1 MDKEK
6 SLKFKA
12 AVLRRSKQPLS
23 LEFVEFRDKLSLGQ
37 VLVRI
42 QRTAIC
48 GSQIGEIDAVK
59 GPDEY
64 LPHLLG
70 HEAIAEVVDRGES
83 KKCSNGDQV
92 ILHWIRC
99 EGVDAPPPKYFSNSD
114 RINAGQ
120 ITTFSE
126 YAVVSEN
133 RLTVIDRCKSDSLNS
148 YSIIGCA
155 LLTAYGT
162 ITHVV
167 GSKRLGKVLVLG
179 GGGLGQATIFLL
191 KHFYESDITLVERNM
206 SKSHYC
212 HEIGASTS
220 LTDISQIDQ
229 VTLFDSAIE
238 TTGVPEVIERSYN
251 ALSQTGILALVGV
264 TKVGL
269 KVTIDPMP
277 LHYGKEIVGIY
288 GGNAIP
294 KNDIPLLAQALSVSE
309 STSKLQFKEYSLD
322 QINTAIEDLRN
333 GSFSGRFILNC
344 EV

>member
-1 MDKEK
+1 M
-6 SLKFKA
+6 KFKA
-12 AVLRRSKQPLS
+12 AVLRKSKHPLS
-23 LEFVEFRDKLSLGQ
+23 IESVEFRDKLSVGQ

-59 GPDEY
+59 GPDKY

-70 HEAIAEVVDRGES
+70 HEAVAEVADSGKS
-83 KKCSNGDQV
+83 KKCSDGDQV
-92 ILHWIRC
+92 ILHWIKC
-99 EGVDAPPPKYFSNSD
+99 EGIDAPPPRYFSNSEQ
-114 RINAGQ
+114 INAGQ

-133 RLTVIDRCKSDSLNS
+133 RLTVVDRYKSESLNQ

-162 ITHVV
+162 LTHVI

-179 GGGLGQATIFLL
+179 GGGIGQATILLL
-191 KHFYESDITLVERNM
+191 KHFYESDITIVEPNK
-206 SKSHYC
+206 SKSRYC
-212 HEIGASTS
+212 HEIGASAS

-229 VTLFDSAIE
+229 STLFDSAIE

-251 ALSQTGILALVGV
+251 ALSRTGILALVGV

-269 KVTIDPMP
+269 KVNIDPMP

-288 GGNAIP
+288 GGNAKP

-309 STSKLQFKEYSLD
+309 SISKLQFKVYSLD
-322 QINTAIEDLRN
+322 QINTAIQDFRN